1 MGTGSAK
8 SLGEETDI
16 GDVGREERNGKQY
29 MEKVI
34 YLLLL
39 LSFIF
44 VGWLLFSFLTYLIFS
59 LKSGGILARDLK

>member
-1 MGTGSAK
+1 
-8 SLGEETDI
+8 
-16 GDVGREERNGKQY
+16 